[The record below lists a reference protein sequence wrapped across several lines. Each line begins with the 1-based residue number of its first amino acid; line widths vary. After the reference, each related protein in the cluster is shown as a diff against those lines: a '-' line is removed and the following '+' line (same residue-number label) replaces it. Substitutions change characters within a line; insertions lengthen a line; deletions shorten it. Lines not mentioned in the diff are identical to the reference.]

1 MPNKANTKVVSP
13 FEGAVNQVVNPDGSI
28 VPVQYVASPDSVYNL
43 SAEEFADVVD
53 LADDWFNGCDLL
65 GKGKT
70 LRSDTAKAI
79 KKMLGELPEFAKYHA
94 YRQAF
99 INQMLNSG
107 KTKNDTSAGQMWN
120 ELIDLVRDICKPFAI
135 PKSPKPNSQ
144 RMQSKRE
151 QDRKALESL
160 SDDELLSALANFTD
174 SKQFTKC
181 NMVQTVLTQREK
193 LRVKND
199 PKLIKAQE
207 ELKAKR
213 DSIIADIR
221 KIKSMDHLAKIQ
233 AYMAQYVPKVV

>member
-1 MPNKANTKVVSP
+1 MPNKANTKVVNP
-13 FEGAVNQVVNPDGSI
+13 FEGAINQVVNPDGSI
-28 VPVQYVASPDSVYNL
+28 VPVQYVASPDAVYNL

-144 RMQSKRE
+144 RMQNKRDLE
-151 QDRKALESL
+151 RKALESL
-160 SDDELLSALANFTD
+160 SDDELQSALASYTD
-174 SKQFTKC
+174 SQQFTKC
-181 NMVQTVLTQREK
+181 NMVKTVITERKK
-193 LRVKND
+193 LRDKND

-207 ELKAKR
+207 ELKALR
-213 DSIIADIR
+213 DSIVADVR
-221 KIKSMDHLAKIQ
+221 KIKSMDHLGKIQ
-233 AYMAQYVPKVV
+233 SYISQYVPKVV